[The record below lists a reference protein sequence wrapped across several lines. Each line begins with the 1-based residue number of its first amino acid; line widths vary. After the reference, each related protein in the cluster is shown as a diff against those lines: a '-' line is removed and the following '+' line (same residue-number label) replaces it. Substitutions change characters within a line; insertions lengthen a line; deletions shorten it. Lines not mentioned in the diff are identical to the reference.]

1 MPPVP
6 SSRWQEALMEDLAR
20 VGVASERE
28 IETNELRVRK
38 LGKDT
43 KQTDKQKPSLESV
56 THGERPVPKKLLSEC
71 WQVNNG
77 WQI

>member
-1 MPPVP
+1 M
-6 SSRWQEALMEDLAR
+6 SGR
-20 VGVASERE
+20 

-43 KQTDKQKPSLESV
+43 KQTDKQKPSLEFV

-71 WQVNNG
+71 WQVNDG